1 MLKSRPASPETT
13 HGMSEGQL
21 QAWAEREYAK
31 LEGAYGSELENK
43 LQSAAK
49 MIDALDRDRPGLK
62 ALLKN
67 RALGMPLQW
76 SRSSCN
82 KLSAIT

>member
-21 QAWAEREYAK
+21 QAWAEREY
-31 LEGAYGSELENK
+31 GSELESK

-49 MIDALDRDRPGLK
+49 MVDALEEKQPGLK

-67 RALGMPLQW
+67 RGIGTPPPW
-76 SRSSCN
+76 WRSWCN
-82 KLSAIT
+82 RPNGIM